1 MKFGFR
7 FRMMMAM
14 LLVAGACVLSVA
26 WISYSDSKS
35 MIEQNYVQ
43 SLDETMTLQMNAFDD
58 TMKEMYQT
66 VQHICG
72 TQELADCIDVYL
84 AGEQTYEDG
93 TAVTRELS
101 ELLTF
106 NRWGSALYLYLP
118 QLGKAFSSEEYYAVR
133 DSEKGSVIPW
143 EEENDNPFVPLYF
156 TNRMARSS
164 QRVFAYTQ
172 PVLSKSGEIMAFLCI
187 TVDERQLY
195 YGLLDELNGSD
206 GENYMILSE
215 DGMICS
221 GEDTALLGTRIQGLS
236 GQQNGRMNADM
247 AENGLLYTSVEAPF
261 SHYRMLCQS
270 DLSMLTKDIREH
282 VFYLL
287 LLVSLVFMVLIF
299 IAKILS
305 NQLYRPIQELTEA
318 MDDVGGGDFTA
329 RVSGQDADE
338 FGVVLAHFNEMV
350 SRMDGLMDQVVQERT
365 EKREAEINALQ
376 YQIRPHFM
384 YNTLN
389 SIRFAATL
397 QRNHKLAELL
407 GDFIALLEASSQRKG
422 AFLTLSEELKLV
434 KSYLSLQAF
443 RYFDCFETTF
453 AIAPETENCYVPCLL
468 LQPMVENAVFHGID
482 PKRNDNRL
490 TITSWLEGDRLHI
503 TVADNGDG
511 FDVERASQPDQDEDK
526 RRLTGIGLQ
535 NVEQRMKLYYGD
547 AAYFTIRSEAG
558 VGTRV
563 EFCLPV
569 SHDPEEYSIRKSG
582 TAG

>member
-7 FRMMMAM
+7 FRIMMAM
-14 LLVAGACVLSVA
+14 LFVAGACVLAVTL
-26 WISYSDSKS
+26 ISYSDSKS

-43 SLDETMTLQMNAFDD
+43 SLDETMTLQMNTFDD
-58 TMKEMYQT
+58 TMQEMYQT
-66 VQHICG
+66 IQHISE
-72 TQELADCIDVYL
+72 TQELADCIDRYL
-84 AGEQTYEDG
+84 SGGQSYADG
-93 TAVTRELS
+93 TEVARELS
-101 ELLTF
+101 DLLTF

-118 QLGKAFSSEEYYAVR
+118 QLERVFSSEEYYAVR
-133 DSEKGSVIPW
+133 DNVGGKAFPW
-143 EEENDNPFVPLYF
+143 EEQTDDPFVPLYF
-156 TNRMARSS
+156 TNRLARSS

-172 PVLSKSGEIMAFLCI
+172 PVFGDNGEQIALLCI

-195 YGLLDELNGSD
+195 YALLDELNGKT
-206 GENYMILSE
+206 GENYMIVSE

-221 GEDTALLGTRIQGLS
+221 GSDTAQIGTRIDGLPKR
-236 GQQNGRMNADM
+236 QDQRMNADTG
-247 AENGLLYTSVEAPF
+247 ENRLLYTSVEAPF
-261 SHYRMLCQS
+261 SHYRMLCLS
-270 DLSMLTKDIREH
+270 DLTILTKDIRERMI
-282 VFYLL
+282 YLL
-287 LLVSLVFMVLIF
+287 LLVALVFTGMIF

-305 NQLYRPIQELTEA
+305 DQLYQPIRELTDA

-329 RVSGQDADE
+329 RVSEEGSDE

-422 AFLTLSEELKLV
+422 AFLPLREEIKLV
-434 KSYLSLQAF
+434 QSYLSLQAF
-443 RYFDCFETTF
+443 RYFDCFET
-453 AIAPETENCYVPCLL
+453 AYSIAPETEDCYVPCLL

-490 TITSWLEGDRLHI
+490 AVSSRLEDGRLHI
-503 TVADNGDG
+503 TVEDNGDG

-547 AAYFTIRSEAG
+547 AAYFTIHSEAG

-569 SHDPEEYSIRKSG
+569 SHDPDEYSIRKSG
-582 TAG
+582 TAE

>member
-7 FRMMMAM
+7 FRIMMAM
-14 LLVAGACVLSVA
+14 LFVAGACVLAVTL
-26 WISYSDSKS
+26 ISYSDSKS

-43 SLDETMTLQMNAFDD
+43 SLDETMTLQMNTFDD
-58 TMKEMYQT
+58 TMQEMYQT
-66 VQHICG
+66 VQHISE
-72 TQELADCIDVYL
+72 TQELADCIDRYL
-84 AGEQTYEDG
+84 SGGQSYADG
-93 TAVTRELS
+93 TEVARELS
-101 ELLTF
+101 DLLTF

-118 QLGKAFSSEEYYAVR
+118 QLERVFSSEEYYAVR
-133 DSEKGSVIPW
+133 DNVGGKAFPW
-143 EEENDNPFVPLYF
+143 EEQTDDPFVPLYF
-156 TNRMARSS
+156 TNRLARSS

-172 PVLSKSGEIMAFLCI
+172 PVCGEDGEQIALLCI

-195 YGLLDELNGSD
+195 YGLLDELNGKT
-206 GENYMILSE
+206 GENYMIVSE

-221 GEDTALLGTRIQGLS
+221 GSDTAQIGTRIDGLPKR
-236 GQQNGRMNADM
+236 QDQRMNADTG
-247 AENGLLYTSVEAPF
+247 ENRLLYTSVEAPF
-261 SHYRMLCQS
+261 SHYRMLCRS
-270 DLSMLTKDIREH
+270 DLTILTKDIREH
-282 VFYLL
+282 VIYLL
-287 LLVSLVFMVLIF
+287 LLVALVFTGMIF

-305 NQLYRPIQELTEA
+305 DQLYQPIRELTDA

-329 RVSGQDADE
+329 RVSEEGSDE

-422 AFLTLSEELKLV
+422 AFLPLREEIKLV
-434 KSYLSLQAF
+434 QSYLSLQAF
-443 RYFDCFETTF
+443 RYFDCFET
-453 AIAPETENCYVPCLL
+453 AYSIAPETEDCYVPCLL

-490 TITSWLEGDRLHI
+490 AVSSRLEDGRLHI
-503 TVADNGDG
+503 TVEDNGDG

-535 NVEQRMKLYYGD
+535 NVEQRMKLYYGG
-547 AAYFTIRSEAG
+547 AAHFTIHSEAG

-569 SHDPEEYSIRKSG
+569 SHDPDEYSIRKSG
-582 TAG
+582 TAE

>member
-7 FRMMMAM
+7 LRMMMAM

-172 PVLSKSGEIMAFLCI
+172 PVLSKNGEIMAFLCI

-282 VFYLL
+282 VIYLL

-305 NQLYRPIQELTEA
+305 NQLYRPIQALTEA

-384 YNTLN
+384 YNTLET
-389 SIRFAATL
+389 IVW
-397 QRNHKLAELL
+397 LAEEGRNSEVVEMTMAFTGFLRISL
-407 GDFIALLEASSQRKG
+407 SRGADYITVEREEQHVANYLQIQSVRYGGIMRYTIDIDPALHERYM
-422 AFLTLSEELKLV
+422 LKIV
-434 KSYLSLQAF
+434 
-443 RYFDCFETTF
+443 
-453 AIAPETENCYVPCLL
+453 
-468 LQPMVENAVFHGID
+468 LQPLVENAIYHGI
-482 PKRNDNRL
+482 KRRR
-490 TITSWLEGDRLHI
+490 GRGQI
-503 TVADNGDG
+503 TVTGRRQAGGMYFAVEDNGMG
-511 FDVERASQPDQDEDK
+511 MTPERLAEVRASLQNGAPLDPDGK
-526 RRLTGIGLQ
+526 GGYGLR
-535 NVEQRMKLYYGD
+535 NVEQRLRLYYGCGL
-547 AAYFTIRSEAG
+547 TIESEYRH
-558 VGTRV
+558 GTRISFTV
-563 EFCLPV
+563 PDEQEGKTL
-569 SHDPEEYSIRKSG
+569 
-582 TAG
+582 